1 MARRLQ
7 QTLADYVVIAISP
20 ALIMLLVGSLMF
32 FLLRVFYQGD
42 FQERLHW
49 VMTCFV
55 FAAVLIGRISIEE
68 GFERAAPFGAALA
81 ILVGIAANRFM
92 EYHGTWIDNYSW
104 IINFTVIGIV
114 WWCAHKLTW
123 DCTVIDESEDSSGEG
138 LMQIV
143 GLEGP
148 ADQRNATADE
158 ERLAGT
164 TMREV
169 PVGFWQRYV
178 ERQNRP
184 HAPGVWV
191 VYFSLAALPL
201 FGLGQWLI
209 PVSDTAGRRYVFWL
223 LFIYVASG
231 LGLLLTTSFLG
242 LRRYL
247 RQRRIEM
254 PTMMANLWL
263 STGGAII
270 VALLIAAALLPRPSA
285 EFAISQLPITIG
297 SPKQESSR
305 MAPLDDDGTKDDQ
318 QGTAAEREPL
328 ADEPSDQPPPE
339 GNGNQPGGQSEGD
352 ASGSAEGE
360 PQGKGSGESEQS
372 TGEGEPS
379 DKSKGEASSKQGKAG
394 EQGESSSKSDE
405 SSPANSK
412 SSAQGQED
420 SKSKRSKSDKPPE
433 SEFARNMKKYRETQ
447 KEIAKEY
454 EDKTSK
460 EQEQAADAK
469 QQEQAPENSAAD
481 DAGSEPLEMPEQVE
495 TALSPLLAIVK
506 WLFYGLF
513 ALGVLF
519 ALWRYRREVL
529 AAIRNFWD
537 ELRGWWQGLLGGK
550 RIAGTATDEVQQ
562 IRVPQ
567 TPFASY
573 TDPFASGLASQ
584 SSPEE
589 LVRYSFE
596 AFEAWSREHGCARAA
611 DQTPHEFA
619 RDVARLNTRIAADAR
634 NLAELYARAAFS
646 RGGLPD
652 TASEQLRQL
661 WGQMTRREA
670 VPTV

>member
-7 QTLADYVVIAISP
+7 QTLADYIVIAISP

-55 FAAVLIGRISIEE
+55 FAAVLIARISIEE
-68 GFERAAPFGAALA
+68 GFERAAPFGAAMA
-81 ILVGIAANRFM
+81 ILIGIAANRFM
-92 EYHGTWIDNYSW
+92 EYQGTWIDSYSW
-104 IINFTVIGIV
+104 VINFTVIGIV

-148 ADQRNATADE
+148 ADKRNAAADN
-158 ERLAGT
+158 ERLEGT
-164 TMREV
+164 TTRDV
-169 PVGFWQRYV
+169 PAGLWQRYV
-178 ERQNRP
+178 ERQHRP

-254 PTMMANLWL
+254 PTSMANLWL

-270 VALLIAAALLPRPSA
+270 VALLVAAALLPRPSA
-285 EFAISQLPITIG
+285 EFAISQLPIKIG

-318 QGTAAEREPL
+318 RGTAAEREPTEGKP
-328 ADEPSDQPPPE
+328 ADQPPPE
-339 GNGNQPGGQSEGD
+339 GTGNQPGGKSEGQ

-360 PQGKGSGESEQS
+360 AQGEGSGESE
-372 TGEGEPS
+372 
-379 DKSKGEASSKQGKAG
+379 KSAGQGDASEQARGEASSQQSKGG
-394 EQGESSSKSDE
+394 EQGESKAKPADRPSAESKS
-405 SSPANSK
+405 PAK
-412 SSAQGQED
+412 SQDD
-420 SKSKRSKSDKPPE
+420 SKSKSSKSDKPRE
-433 SEFARNMKKYRETQ
+433 SEFTRNMKKYRETQ
-447 KEIAKEY
+447 KEISEQY
-454 EDKTSK
+454 EDKPK
-460 EQEQAADAK
+460 KRQEEAAEAE
-469 QQEQAPENSAAD
+469 QQEQNDPDSPAE
-481 DAGSEPLEMPEQVE
+481 DASGEPLEMPEAVE
-495 TALSPLLAIVK
+495 TALSPLMTIVK
-506 WLFYGLF
+506 WAFYGLF

-519 ALWRYRREVL
+519 ALWRYRHEVL
-529 AAIRNFWD
+529 AAIRNFLD
-537 ELRGWWQGLLGGK
+537 ELRAWWQGLFGGK
-550 RIAGTATDEVQQ
+550 RIAGMATDEAQQ
-562 IRVPQ
+562 IRVPLA
-567 TPFASY
+567 PFASY
-573 TDPFASGLASQ
+573 ADPFASGMASQ
-584 SSPEE
+584 SSPGE

-596 AFEAWSREHGCARAA
+596 AFEAWSREHGCPRAA
-611 DQTPHEFA
+611 DQTPHELV
-619 RDVARLNTRIAADAR
+619 RDVARLNARIAADAR
-634 NLAELYARAAFS
+634 NLAELYSKAAFS
-646 RGGLPD
+646 RGSLPD

>member
-55 FAAVLIGRISIEE
+55 FAAVLIARISIEQ

-92 EYHGTWIDNYSW
+92 EYHGSWIDSYSW

-114 WWCAHKLTW
+114 WWCVHKLTW
-123 DCTVIDESEDSSGEG
+123 DCTVIDDAEDASGEG

-143 GLEGP
+143 GLESTP
-148 ADQRNATADE
+148 DERNDAGE

-164 TMREV
+164 TTREV
-169 PVGFWQRYV
+169 PAGFWQRYV
-178 ERQNRP
+178 ERQHRP

-209 PVSDTAGRRYVFWL
+209 PVSDTAGRKYVFWL

-263 STGGAII
+263 STGGGII
-270 VALLIAAALLPRPSA
+270 AALLLAAALLPRPSA
-285 EFAISQLPITIG
+285 EFAISQLPVTLG
-297 SPKQESSR
+297 SPQQSASR
-305 MAPLDDDGTKDDQ
+305 MAPLDEDGTKDDH
-318 QGTAAEREPL
+318 QGTAAEREPS
-328 ADEPSDQPPPE
+328 EGKPGDQPSPE
-339 GNGNQPGGQSEGD
+339 GTGNQPGGQFEGE
-352 ASGSAEGE
+352 ASGSGDGE
-360 PQGKGSGESEQS
+360 KKGKGSGESKQS
-372 TGEGEPS
+372 AGEGEPS
-379 DKSKGEASSKQGKAG
+379 EQSKGSASSKGG
-394 EQGESSSKSDE
+394 EQGGSNSKADHSSTRESKS
-405 SSPANSK
+405 AK
-412 SSAQGQED
+412 GHED
-420 SKSKRSKSDKPPE
+420 SKSNSSKSGKAPE
-433 SEFARNMKKYRETQ
+433 SEFARNVKKYRETQ
-447 KEIAKEY
+447 EKIAEEY
-454 EDKTSK
+454 GDKSK
-460 EQEQAADAK
+460 DQQPESAGAK
-469 QQEQAPENSAAD
+469 QPESNEPPD
-481 DAGSEPLEMPEQVE
+481 ESENESLQVPEAVD
-495 TALSPLLAIVK
+495 TASGYLLTVLK
-506 WLFYGLF
+506 WTFYGLF

-519 ALWRYRREVL
+519 ALWHYRREVL
-529 AAIRNFWD
+529 AAIYSFLD
-537 ELRGWWQGLLGGK
+537 ELRAFWQGLFGGK
-550 RIAGTATDEVQQ
+550 RIASMASDEVTE
-562 IRVPQ
+562 IRVP
-567 TPFASY
+567 TAPFASFA
-573 TDPFASGLASQ
+573 DPFTSGTFGRT
-584 SSPEE
+584 PTEE

-596 AFEAWSREHGCARAA
+596 AFEAWSREHGCPRGT
-611 DQTPHEFA
+611 DQTPHELA
-619 RDVARLNTRIAADAR
+619 RDVARLNSHIAADAR
-634 NLAELYARAAFS
+634 NLAELYAKAAFG

-652 TASEQLRQL
+652 TAPEQLRQL
-661 WGQMTRREA
+661 WLQMTRREA
-670 VPTV
+670 ISTS